1 VGDLTE
7 ILVAE
12 PETYSKKCIDVLS
25 KVGKVT
31 AKKMG
36 RKELLSSIEKF
47 DVLVIRLETR
57 VDKELIERAKKL
69 KVIGVA
75 ATGLDHV
82 DVEHAKEKGLLVV
95 SLKGE
100 RKFLESV
107 NATVEHTF
115 ALILSLVRKIPWTF
129 EEVKRERWTRE
140 QFFGQELNGKTMGI
154 LGLGRL
160 GSKIAK
166 IARSFGMRVIAS
178 DPYVSRTV
186 AEKLGVGKVGIETLL
201 TKSNVIVVC
210 AALTPETK
218 DLIDSEEFMRMSL
231 KPILINTS
239 RGKIVNEKALLEALK
254 MGRIAG
260 AALDVLSNEV
270 EAENPLQKNPLVKY
284 ARSHDNLIIT
294 PHLGGATFESMERT
308 GIFIAERIKSLAM
321 KVT

>member
-1 VGDLTE
+1 MTE

-12 PETYSKKCIDVLS
+12 PETYSKKCVDILS
-25 KVGKVT
+25 KVGRVT
-31 AKKMG
+31 AKKMN

-47 DVLVIRLETR
+47 DILVIRLETR
-57 VDKELIERAKKL
+57 VDRELIDRSKKL
-69 KVIGVA
+69 KIIGVA

-82 DVEHAKEKGLLVV
+82 DVEYAGEKGITVV

-129 EEVKRERWTRE
+129 EEVKQERWTRAP
-140 QFFGQELNGKTMGI
+140 FFSLELNGKTIGI

-166 IARSFGMRVIAS
+166 IAKSFGMQVITC
-178 DPYVSRTV
+178 DPYVSKAA
-186 AEKLGVGKVGIETLL
+186 AEKIGARKVDDGTLL
-201 TKSNVIVVC
+201 VKSNLIVVC
-210 AALTPETK
+210 AALNPETV
-218 DLIDSEEFMRMSL
+218 DLINSKEFMQMRL
-231 KPILINTS
+231 KPILINTA
-239 RGKIVNEKALLEALK
+239 RGKIVNEKALLEALEK
-254 MGRIAG
+254 GRISG

-270 EAENPLQKNPLVKY
+270 EADNPLQKNPLVKY
-284 ARSHDNLIIT
+284 AREHDNLIIT

-308 GIFIAERIKSLAM
+308 GIFIAERIKSLTKKA
-321 KVT
+321 T